1 MRVPAL
7 VGAASLLLFA
17 ASCSDSGTGDDRE
30 AGTVPSSSLTGDPDS
45 AGEGDAVPEDS
56 AERGADGDA
65 GAGVQ
70 EADAAPSGSAGE
82 DAEPADPAGEGDAV
96 SEGSAGEGDAG
107 PAVPTG
113 EDDGS
118 GTPGA
123 RDGEEIDW
131 QDCDG
136 LSCGMLSVP
145 LDYRDLDAG
154 RLDMAVA
161 VHRATRPE
169 SRLGYLFVNPG
180 GPGASGMEMARRAL
194 DGPGAAFSAEVI
206 ERFDIVGFDP
216 RGVGAS
222 EPQFK
227 CGAPGEQLG
236 LFNTVDLPYDTPEEL
251 AAGEAAVQLCVDDMG
266 PATGL
271 VHSEYAARDMDRLR
285 DALGAEQISYYG
297 ASYGSTLGVWYATL
311 FPQRVRAMVVDGA
324 DNPVDDVST
333 LAARIDS
340 TIEELE
346 QFEVLLEQA
355 LAACDRAACPI
366 HNDGDPR
373 GYFID
378 NSPRLRDVAPAAHG
392 NPAAGGLGVLTAL
405 YSEDY
410 WPLLWQA
417 MADLVER
424 DDPSLLAELA
434 KIQLGDSTG
443 GTTLTAHINCLDSW
457 VIHPQLDR
465 SVRIGDEVSTW
476 AAVSE
481 RLSLITVLGLR
492 IPTACPFYDLIAPPP
507 LDGPLDGGGVP
518 ILVIG
523 NPLDPA
529 TPFSESEELV
539 EDTLANGHLLR
550 ADHPSH
556 VVFPAKD
563 CVNEA
568 VHAVL
573 IDLAPPSQH
582 TQACDS

>member
-7 VGAASLLLFA
+7 VVAASLSLFA
-17 ASCSDSGTGDDRE
+17 ASCGDSGAGDERE
-30 AGTVPSSSLTGDPDS
+30 AGAVPSSSLAVDPGS
-45 AGEGDAVPEDS
+45 AGEGDAVLEDS

-65 GAGVQ
+65 DAGVQ
-70 EADAAPSGSAGE
+70 EADAAPAGSAGE
-82 DAEPADPAGEGDAV
+82 GAAEPADSAGEGDAV
-96 SEGSAGEGDAG
+96 
-107 PAVPTG
+107 PAALAG

-123 RDGEEIDW
+123 REGEEIDW
-131 QDCDG
+131 QECDG

-154 RLDMAVA
+154 RLEMAVA

-194 DGPGAAFSAEVI
+194 DGPGAAFTAEVI

-271 VHSEYAARDMDRLR
+271 VHSEHAARDMDRLR

-333 LAARIDS
+333 LEARIDS
-340 TIEELE
+340 TIEELQ
-346 QFEVLLEQA
+346 QFEALLEEA
-355 LAACDRAACPI
+355 LAACASAACPI

-373 GYFID
+373 GYFIN
-378 NSPRLRDVAPAAHG
+378 NSPRLQDVAPAAHG

-405 YSEDY
+405 YSQEY

-424 DDPSLLAELA
+424 DDPSILAELA

-465 SVRIGDEVSTW
+465 SVRIGDEVFTW
-476 AAVSE
+476 AAVEE
-481 RLSLITVLGLR
+481 RFSLITVLGLR
-492 IPTACPFYDLIAPPP
+492 APTACPFYDLIAPPP

-556 VVFPAKD
+556 VVFPARD

-573 IDLAPPSQH
+573 IDLEPPSQH
-582 TQACDS
+582 TEACAA